1 MDRKGFIDEINPMF
15 IGLALLGS
23 IITVVMTKRVE
34 GLGAFWKVLTPIV
47 TFIAIYF
54 YLAITDN

>member
-23 IITVVMTKRVE
+23 IITIVMTKRVV
-34 GLGAFWKVLTPIV
+34 GLGMFWRVLTPIA
-47 TFIAIYF
+47 TFAAIYF
-54 YLAITDN
+54 YLTVTDN